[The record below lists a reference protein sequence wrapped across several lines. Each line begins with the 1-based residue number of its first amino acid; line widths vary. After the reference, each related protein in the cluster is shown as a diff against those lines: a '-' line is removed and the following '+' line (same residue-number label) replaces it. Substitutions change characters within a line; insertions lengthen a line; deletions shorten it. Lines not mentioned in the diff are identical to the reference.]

1 MPDKLLKRR
10 EVDRK
15 RTRRKRRKQTWSP
28 RRSTPGT
35 ARALID
41 AGRFDHNVHHI
52 VRHVERMRFS
62 EEGSANAL
70 H

>member
-1 MPDKLLKRR
+1 MQDRLLRRR
-10 EVDRK
+10 EVDLK

-35 ARALID
+35 TRALFD

-52 VRHVERMRFS
+52 VRHIERMTFS
-62 EEGSANAL
+62 EKGSAYAL